1 MKNYYLATALCVTLI
16 GCSST
21 PQNTQIQ
28 PDPAWTSGQ
37 LDNGLTYHVYPDHEA
52 SVSVRLLVH
61 AGSFQENEQQKGYAH
76 FVEHMAFN
84 GSKNFSQNDVISLFE
99 HAGASFGADLN
110 AYTSYQQT
118 VYQLDL
124 PDNTQLKPALTWLRD
139 IGDGLEI
146 ASREVEKEKGVILGE
161 FRYSRLED
169 KQVADKFYDHFIEG
183 GPYEFKD
190 ALGTKES
197 VTQANS
203 QGLKSFYQTWYQ
215 PQLVEVIVSGDINI
229 NDVVPL
235 IEKQF
240 SDWERGQSPK
250 PAKQKITT
258 FNEGDFIE
266 YVGSSEPPSISLM
279 TKRAP
284 SVIENHAQ
292 QHQLW
297 LDEFSQ
303 QMIQQRPNK
312 AFNDAALPTQWVI
325 SQNYLMEYQRY
336 SLTSVAFP
344 AGEREVT
351 QQKLLSTLASLR
363 DYGVSENEIVSEV
376 QVYKGL
382 LYNVEKDWDQMDSVI
397 HADYKTTALE
407 VEQKVQ
413 SQRDYQASLE
423 AFLENLD
430 LDVINDNI
438 EALLS
443 SDYFLV
449 VGVDK
454 SEDQA
459 EIVSSIDSLKAE
471 YSKPGIQPLFAMTSS
486 AFAIPSAQGDIVTKE
501 QMYTDPHIQKW
512 MLSNGIEMW
521 YLRDSLAGEQVGL
534 YYISLGGK
542 EALDPSLYPA
552 VEVTLPAIARSG
564 VGSFTGSELE
574 AHMDRE
580 SIQVYP
586 FIDSTRH
593 GIEFKLNKD
602 GLAETFAALNA
613 IVTSPNVSPDQLEAV
628 KQEFIEARESFLESP
643 VGQFDQAM
651 NQNSFAPNS
660 RHFLLDGKSV
670 ESVSAD
676 DVFSVYQQ
684 LFGQFRNNKIVV
696 VGNIDPSEL
705 MPLVRQ
711 YAASIPLEKAA
722 VPDFKVAYNTK
733 LKERIDMAI
742 NNEDSTEYILRVI
755 SEKSSEAVSET
766 ELPSSGHTEK
776 QSAKEVFMEDLLQR
790 ILTIRLDGYIRE
802 ELSLDYSPYAYS
814 ISQDGEPSYDWFVGA
829 LIAPENADKIEVAID
844 KVITDLLKGIS
855 DDEIRS
861 AGKQLENDFT
871 PLEISPVDQ
880 AWVVS
885 RYLIHGYGVEALFDV
900 NKMVNSI
907 SSQEMNELAERIF
920 GENSRQVKSIL
931 RPKS

>member
-1 MKNYYLATALCVTLI
+1 MKKYYLATALCVTLI

-21 PQNTQIQ
+21 PQNTQLQ
-28 PDPAWTSGQ
+28 PDPAWISGQ
-37 LDNGLTYHVYPDHEA
+37 LENGLTYHVYPDHEE

-110 AYTSYQQT
+110 AYTAYQQT

-203 QGLKSFYQTWYQ
+203 QELKSFNQTWYQ
-215 PQLVEVIVSGDINI
+215 PQLVEVIVSGDIDI
-229 NDVVPL
+229 NDVIPL

-240 SDWERGQSPK
+240 SDWERGQTPK
-250 PAKQKITT
+250 PEKQKITT

-266 YVGSSEPPSISLM
+266 YVSSSEPPSITLM
-279 TKRAP
+279 MNRAP
-284 SVIENHAQ
+284 NVIENHAQ

-297 LDEFSQ
+297 LDEISQ
-303 QMIQQRPNK
+303 QMIQQRLNK

-344 AGEREVT
+344 AGEREMT

-376 QVYKGL
+376 QVYQGL
-382 LYNVEKDWDQMDSVI
+382 LYNVEKDWDQMDSVV
-397 HADYKTTALE
+397 HANYKTTSLG

-454 SEDQA
+454 SEDKTA
-459 EIVSSIDSLKAE
+459 ITSTIDSLKAE
-471 YSKPGIQPLFAMTSS
+471 YNKPGIQPLSAMTSS
-486 AFAIPSAQGDIVTKE
+486 AFAVPSTQGDIVTKE
-501 QMYTDPHIQKW
+501 QLYIDPHIQKW

-521 YLRDSLAGEQVGL
+521 YLRDSLAAEQVGL

-593 GIEFKLNKD
+593 GIEFKMNKD
-602 GLAETFAALNA
+602 GLAESFAALNA
-613 IVTSPNVSPDQLEAV
+613 IVTAAKVSPDQLQAV

-676 DVFSVYQQ
+676 DVLSVHQQ
-684 LFGQFRNNKIVV
+684 LFGQLRNNKLVI

-711 YAASIPLEKAA
+711 YVASIPLKKVAT
-722 VPDFKVAYNTK
+722 PDFKVDYNK
-733 LKERIDMAI
+733 PFKERIDLAI
-742 NNEDSTEYILRVI
+742 NNEDSTEYILRVVSESSPTPL
-755 SEKSSEAVSET
+755 SEKLVTSGSE
-766 ELPSSGHTEK
+766 GK
-776 QSAKEVFMEDLLQR
+776 SAKDVFMADLLQR

-844 KVITDLLKGIS
+844 KVIADLLKGIS

-871 PLEISPVDQ
+871 PLEVSPVDQ
-880 AWVVS
+880 AWFVS

-900 NKMVNSI
+900 QKMVNSI

-920 GENSRQVKSIL
+920 GENSRQVKNIL